1 MAVRDITLG
10 QYYPGESCIHRLD
23 PRVKIICTLI
33 YLVSLFVVQ
42 SFTVFALCIAL
53 LALVIGLSHIP
64 FKFISRG
71 LKPIILLIVF
81 TMLINLFF
89 TTTGDVLA
97 QLGPVK
103 ITKDGVYR
111 AFFMGL
117 RLVLLIFGSSLL
129 TLTTKPIELTDG
141 LEKLLAP
148 LAKIGLP
155 AHELAMMMTI
165 ALRFIPTLLDE
176 TDKIMKAQT
185 ARGAD
190 FENGSIK
197 EKAKALVPLLV
208 PLFVSAFR
216 IAGDLAMAMEAR
228 CYHGGAGRTRM
239 HQMKLGKGDAIAI
252 VALLV
257 YFALVILSRKL
268 TLFLDPEAAR
278 AFLLSL

>member
-1 MAVRDITLG
+1 MAIRDITLG

-23 PRVKIICTLI
+23 PRVKIICALV

-42 SFTVFALCIAL
+42 SFSAFALCIVF
-53 LALVIGLSHIP
+53 LAVVITLSKVP
-64 FKFISRG
+64 FRFISKG
-71 LKPIILLIVF
+71 LKPIIFLIII
-81 TMLINLFF
+81 TMVINLLF
-89 TTTGDVLA
+89 TSTGDVLVT
-97 QLGPVK
+97 LGPVK

-111 AFFMGL
+111 ACFMGL

-141 LEKLLAP
+141 IEKLLTP

-190 FENGSIK
+190 FENGTLTQ
-197 EKAKALVPLLV
+197 KAKALVPLLV

-239 HQMKLGKGDAIAI
+239 HQMKLGKGDAVAIAVTVI
-252 VALLV
+252 YL
-257 YFALVILSRKL
+257 ALVIISRRF
-268 TLFLDPEAAR
+268 TLF
-278 AFLLSL
+278 

>member
-10 QYYPGESCIHRLD
+10 QYYPGESPIHKLD
-23 PRVKIICTLI
+23 ARVKIICALV
-33 YLVSLFVVQ
+33 YLVSLFLVK
-42 SFTVFALCIAL
+42 SFSAFALCIVF
-53 LALVIGLSHIP
+53 LAVVIIISRIP
-64 FKFISRG
+64 FKFISKG
-71 LKPIILLIVF
+71 LKPIIFLIIL
-81 TMLINLFF
+81 TMVINLLFI
-89 TTTGDVLA
+89 TTGEVLFE
-97 QLGPVK
+97 VWK
-103 ITKDGVYR
+103 IKVTKDGIYR
-111 AFFMGL
+111 AAFMGL
-117 RLVLLIFGSSLL
+117 RLILLIFGSSLL

-141 LEKLLAP
+141 LEKLLSP

-190 FENGSIK
+190 FENGSLR
-197 EKAKALVPLLV
+197 EKARALIPLLI

-239 HQMKLGKGDAIAI
+239 HQMKLGKGDAVAI
-252 VALLV
+252 VIVVIYLALI
-257 YFALVILSRKL
+257 ILSRH
-268 TLFLDPEAAR
+268 
-278 AFLLSL
+278 LSLF